1 MKEMCPPADTPP
13 MEMDV
18 ALMLKFAAEER
29 A

>member
-18 ALMLKFAAEER
+18 GLMFKNAAEER